1 MNRKKPLALLAAL
14 VLMTALAACDNKKEP
29 DKDPTPTP
37 EPTVAATATPTPEST
52 PEPTPTPTPESTPEP
67 TPTPTDVPTP
77 TQAPDP
83 TDKIRLEQQVKDYE
97 AANASALDTHKE
109 QYLAELRAA
118 FSEFPVCKLVPLKTI
133 EIDAHNKIEI
143 SEFACYGC
151 ASAWTEDT
159 DGNPVYS
166 GINKENEF
174 YHYRLIGRHIQ
185 DGTTVDTYNEIGSSP
200 ETDNISGRVWNYT
213 NNAFREEIIKMVGLT
228 LKETDTA
235 ICSVTTET
243 WVHRSLT
250 LNVNAIYMNN
260 GPTPVF
266 SERYFSI
273 MGNDGGTFGNCY
285 YLADGTELSL
295 SSLKKVKEGKGFL
308 SKEAADWPFDGR
320 NVEWTLSET
329 ESGVQIIYLYT
340 DDFEGMNGTYAET
353 YLILIDDC
361 LIVFYS
367 DFSI

>member
-14 VLMTALAACDNKKEP
+14 VFMTALAACDNKKEP

-37 EPTVAATATPTPEST
+37 EPTVTAPA
-52 PEPTPTPTPESTPEP
+52 TPTPESTPEP

-83 TDKIRLEQQVKDYE
+83 TDGIRLEQQVKDYE

-118 FSEFPVCKLVPLKTI
+118 FSELPVCKLVPLKTI

-151 ASAWTEDT
+151 ASAWIEDT

-166 GINKENEF
+166 GINKEKEF

-200 ETDNISGRVWNYT
+200 ETDNISGRAWNYT

-243 WVHRSLT
+243 WVHISRT
-250 LNVNAIYMNN
+250 LKVNAIYMNN

-266 SERYFSI
+266 SERYFGI

-340 DDFEGMNGTYAET
+340 DDFEGMNGTYAEK

>member
-1 MNRKKPLALLAAL
+1 
-14 VLMTALAACDNKKEP
+14 
-29 DKDPTPTP
+29 
-37 EPTVAATATPTPEST
+37 
-52 PEPTPTPTPESTPEP
+52 
-67 TPTPTDVPTP
+67 
-77 TQAPDP
+77 
-83 TDKIRLEQQVKDYE
+83 
-97 AANASALDTHKE
+97 
-109 QYLAELRAA
+109 
-118 FSEFPVCKLVPLKTI
+118 
-133 EIDAHNKIEI
+133 
-143 SEFACYGC
+143 
-151 ASAWTEDT
+151 
-159 DGNPVYS
+159 
-166 GINKENEF
+166 
-174 YHYRLIGRHIQ
+174 
-185 DGTTVDTYNEIGSSP
+185 
-200 ETDNISGRVWNYT
+200 
-213 NNAFREEIIKMVGLT
+213 MVGLT

-266 SERYFSI
+266 SERYFGI